1 MNASTTV
8 SARIAALD
16 LARSAALLGMAVYH
30 FSYDLQMFGYL
41 APGTVT
47 SGGWGVF
54 ARLVA
59 GSFIAIAGISL
70 VLAHRGGL
78 RPGAYLRRLAVIGAA
93 AALVSLATFFAFP
106 GNFIFFGILHS
117 IFVSSVIGVLFLHAP
132 WLLTAGAGVAV
143 LVLPRF
149 LQIPALDDG
158 PFQWLGL
165 SGHRPSLD
173 FEPVFPWA
181 GPFLLGMAAAQL
193 AGLRGWLDRPRR
205 APGTVVRRL
214 AWPGRHSLAVYL
226 LHQPVLVSVVALAR
240 WLGG

>member
-1 MNASTTV
+1 MNARKAPTE
-8 SARIAALD
+8 RIAALD

-41 APGTVT
+41 APGSVT

-54 ARLVA
+54 ARIVA
-59 GSFIAIAGISL
+59 GSFIAIAGVSL
-70 VLAHRGGL
+70 VLAHRRGL
-78 RPGAYLRRLAVIGAA
+78 RLRAFLRRLAVIGAA
-93 AALVSLATFFAFP
+93 AALVSLATLFAFP

-117 IFVSSVIGVLFLHAP
+117 IFVSSVIGLPFLRTP
-132 WLLTAGAGVAV
+132 WFLTALAGVAV
-143 LVLPRF
+143 LALPGF

-165 SGHRPSLD
+165 SDHRASLD

-193 AGLRGWLDRPRR
+193 AGLRGRLDRPRR
-205 APGTVVRRL
+205 APGTLVRRL

-226 LHQPVLVSVVALAR
+226 LHQPVLVGVVASAR
-240 WLGG
+240 WLGV